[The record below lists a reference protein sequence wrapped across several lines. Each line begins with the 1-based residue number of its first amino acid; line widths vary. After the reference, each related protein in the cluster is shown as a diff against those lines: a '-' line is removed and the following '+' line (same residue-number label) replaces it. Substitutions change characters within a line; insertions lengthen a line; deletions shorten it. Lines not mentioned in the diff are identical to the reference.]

1 VTLKAAVRVCR
12 RVSEVGREAWDG
24 CAGNP
29 AYAGNPFIRYDF
41 LHATEEAN
49 CAVERTGWGPQHLA
63 IDDDEGRVAA
73 VMPLYLKS
81 HSQGEYIFDH
91 AWADAY
97 ERAGGAYYP
106 KLLSAAPFTPAT
118 GARFLARPD
127 VDADEARRF
136 LLGGAL
142 ALCERYGA
150 SSFHVNFP
158 TEDEWRWLGEQGLA
172 RREGQQYHWRNR
184 GYGSFDDALALCE
197 RYGASSFHVN
207 FTTEDEWRW
216 MGEQGLA
223 RREGQQ
229 YHWRNRGY
237 GSFGDFL
244 AALSSGRR
252 KTIRRERREAGEGLE
267 ILRLTGAEIGEEHWD
282 AFFAF
287 YMDTGSRK
295 WGRPYLNRRFFSL
308 LGEGMADR
316 VLLIMA
322 RREGRWIAGALN
334 LIGADC
340 LYGRN
345 WGCVEDVPFL
355 HFELCYYQAI
365 EWAIQHGL
373 ARVEAGA
380 QGQHKI
386 ARGYLPAPVY
396 SAHYIADPALRGP
409 VERFVM
415 QERAGVEQE
424 MEWLAEEYSP
434 FRHGG

>member
-1 VTLKAAVRVCR
+1 MSLKASVRIHR
-12 RVSEVGREAWDG
+12 RIADIGREAWDA
-24 CAGNP
+24 CAANP
-29 AYAGNPFIRYDF
+29 HYAGNPFVGYDF
-41 LHATEEAN
+41 LDILEESG
-49 CAVERTGWGPQHLA
+49 CAIERTGWGPQHLA
-63 IDDDEGRVAA
+63 IEDESGRVGA
-73 VMPLYLKS
+73 VAPLYMKS

-97 ERAGGAYYP
+97 ERAGGRYYP

-118 GARFLARPD
+118 GPRLLVRPD
-127 VDADEARRF
+127 VEPEEGRRM

-142 ALCERYGA
+142 TVCERFGA
-150 SSFHVNFP
+150 SSLHVNFP
-158 TEDEWRWLGEQGLA
+158 MEDEWA
-172 RREGQQYHWRNR
+172 
-184 GYGSFDDALALCE
+184 
-197 RYGASSFHVN
+197 
-207 FTTEDEWRW
+207 W

-223 RREGQQ
+223 LRQGQQ
-229 YHWRNRGY
+229 YHWLNAGY
-237 GSFGDFL
+237 RDFEDFL
-244 AALSSGRR
+244 GALSSGRR
-252 KTIRRERREAGEGLE
+252 KTIRRERRDAQAGLE
-267 ILRLTGAEIGEEHWD
+267 IVALTGKDLTEDCWD

-295 WGRPYLNRRFFSL
+295 WGRPYLNRLFFSL
-308 LGEGMADR
+308 LGERMADQ

-334 LIGADC
+334 LIGGDC

-365 EWAIQHGL
+365 EWAISRGL

-386 ARGYLPAPVY
+386 ARGYLPVPVR
-396 SAHYIADPALRGP
+396 SAHYIADPALRAP
-409 VERFVM
+409 VMRFIE
-415 QERAGVEQE
+415 QEREAVDSE

-434 FRHGG
+434 FRKG